1 MSTAAHK
8 EPHPEEITTSHVDP
22 QTPLLLEDTTVTPT
36 AGASARSED
45 EIHEG
50 CEGEDGWRDEGE
62 EEGNTVDRNP
72 QQLLSM
78 VQDPITVSTSKA
90 SANEEGKGKENE
102 KLKTGR
108 SDRESNREREKAAS
122 TMDTEVVHSPVGN
135 VAMNT
140 TASMDSQ
147 TSPPLAVDSFLTLE
161 GNIMVEADGTPVTL
175 SLTGN
180 ESTDIDP
187 LALALSLVGNTET
200 GVDLQTPLSLAEGA
214 DPVPVDS
221 VGADSSSLRK
231 RGQRNDDLS
240 KNYELR
246 SKKYQL

>member
-8 EPHPEEITTSHVDP
+8 EPHPGEITTSHVDP
-22 QTPLLLEDTTVTPT
+22 QTPLLLEDTIVTPT

-45 EIHEG
+45 EVREG
-50 CEGEDGWRDEGE
+50 CEGEDGWRDEDE
-62 EEGNTVDRNP
+62 EEENTVDMNP
-72 QQLLSM
+72 QQPL
-78 VQDPITVSTSKA
+78 QDPITVSTSKA
-90 SANEEGKGKENE
+90 SANEERKGKENE
-102 KLKTGR
+102 K
-108 SDRESNREREKAAS
+108 S
-122 TMDTEVVHSPVGN
+122 TMDTEIVRSPAGN

-161 GNIMVEADGTPVTL
+161 GTMVEADETPVTL

-200 GVDLQTPLSLAEGA
+200 GVDLHTPLSLAEDA
-214 DPVPVDS
+214 HP
-221 VGADSSSLRK
+221 VGADISSSRK
-231 RGQRNDDLS
+231 WGQINDDLS
-240 KNYELR
+240 KNYEVR
-246 SKKYQL
+246 SKKRKTYQL

>member
-8 EPHPEEITTSHVDP
+8 EPHPGEITTSHVDP

-45 EIHEG
+45 EVREG
-50 CEGEDGWRDEGE
+50 CEGEDGWRDEDE
-62 EEGNTVDRNP
+62 EEGNAVDMNP
-72 QQLLSM
+72 QQHL
-78 VQDPITVSTSKA
+78 QDPIMVSTSKA
-90 SANEEGKGKENE
+90 SANEERKGKENE
-102 KLKTGR
+102 KLQTGR
-108 SDRESNREREKAAS
+108 GDRENNREREKAAS
-122 TMDTEVVHSPVGN
+122 TMDTEIVRSPAGN

-161 GNIMVEADGTPVTL
+161 GTMVEADETPVTL

-180 ESTDIDP
+180 ESTEIDP

-200 GVDLQTPLSLAEGA
+200 GVDLHTPLSLAEDA
-214 DPVPVDS
+214 HHEPVDS
-221 VGADSSSLRK
+221 VGADMSSSRK
-231 RGQRNDDLS
+231 QGQINDDLS

-246 SKKYQL
+246 SKKRKTYQL